1 MNLLS
6 KAKANPTTSFVSIL
20 AVISNAWNMLAENAD
35 LLSIPSKWIAIG
47 TVVLAIG
54 MMAYNQITN
63 PSAK

>member
-6 KAKANPTTSFVSIL
+6 KAKANPTTSFVLIL

-47 TVVLAIG
+47 TVVLAIV
-54 MMAYNQITN
+54 MMAYNQIT
-63 PSAK
+63 STTSK

>member
-20 AVISNAWNMLAENAD
+20 AVISNAWNMLAENAS
-35 LLSIPSKWIAIG
+35 LFGISSKAIAIG

-54 MMAYNQITN
+54 MMAYNQLT
-63 PSAK
+63 STTSK